1 MDASKL
7 FGKNSVRS
15 GLAFLWS
22 SFAIFY
28 LVLITV
34 HQIPESNHRIV
45 DTVLGFLLGTIV
57 SGIVGYYF
65 GSSQSS
71 ADKTDILANERSP
84 ANTTTFKASITNA
97 KVYEDTLTEE
107 AYKLL
112 TDEEK
117 LLYAKEDVSGVI
129 TYRKIV

>member
-1 MDASKL
+1 M

-22 SFAIFY
+22 AFAISY

-34 HQIPESNHRIV
+34 RPIPESNHRIV

-57 SGIVGYYF
+57 SGIIGYYF

-71 ADKTDILANERSP
+71 ADKTELLSKESNPD
-84 ANTTTFKASITNA
+84 NTTTVKASITTS
-97 KVYEDTLTEE
+97 KS
-107 AYKLL
+107 YKDLISL
-112 TDEEK
+112 DEFNSLSEQEK
-117 LLYAKEDVSGVI
+117 LFYTEDGNNG
-129 TYRKIV
+129 YRKI